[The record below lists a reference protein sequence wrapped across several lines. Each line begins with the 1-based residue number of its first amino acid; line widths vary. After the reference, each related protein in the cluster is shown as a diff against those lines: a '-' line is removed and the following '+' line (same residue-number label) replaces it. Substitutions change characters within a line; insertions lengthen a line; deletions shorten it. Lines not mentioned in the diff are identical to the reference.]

1 MQTVTHVADLRS
13 AIRQWRCEGRRIAFV
28 PTMGNLHAGHYSL
41 IQTARA
47 NADRVVASIYVNP
60 TQFAL
65 GEDYGNYPRTLESDQ
80 QGLREQGCDLL
91 FAPEDADVYPPDQAG
106 PVARID
112 LGELANSLCGAFR
125 PGHFAGV
132 AQVCARL
139 FHFVEPDVAVFGEK
153 DYQQLLVIRALVR
166 AFAFPLQI
174 IGAPTG
180 RNEQGLALS
189 SRNQYLTE
197 EELQQAVGV
206 IDALRLAVA
215 QIQQG
220 EVIAKIE
227 EQGYHQ
233 LAALGFRPDY
243 FAVRRALDLGQVGP
257 SDKDLRV
264 LVAARLG
271 KARLIDNLPAVRD
284 TDVRAN

>member
-1 MQTVTHVADLRS
+1 MQTVSSVAALREV
-13 AIRQWRCEGRRIAFV
+13 IRQWRCEGRRIAFV

-41 IQTARA
+41 IETAKA

-65 GEDYGNYPRTLESDQ
+65 GEDYGNYPRTLEADQ
-80 QGLREQGCDLL
+80 RGLREQGCHLL
-91 FAPEDADVYPPDQAG
+91 FAPEDADVYPPEQVG
-106 PVARID
+106 PRASID
-112 LGELANSLCGAFR
+112 LGHLGTSLCGAFR

-153 DYQQLLVIRALVR
+153 DYQQLLVIRALVQ

-180 RNEQGLALS
+180 RSEEGLALS
-189 SRNQYLTE
+189 SRNQYLSDAE
-197 EELQQAVGV
+197 RERALGVIQALRQAV
-206 IDALRLAVA
+206 AE
-215 QIQQG
+215 IQQG
-220 EVIAKIE
+220 RPIPGIE
-227 EQGYHQ
+227 ERGYHQ
-233 LAALGFRPDY
+233 LAALGFKPDY
-243 FAVRRALDLGQVGP
+243 FAVRRALDLAPAGP
-257 SDKDLRV
+257 EDKDLRV

-271 KARLIDNLPAVRD
+271 KARLIDNLSAFRGK
-284 TDVRAN
+284 DVIAN